1 MANTRSSDGAGGAI
15 AHGGRLGQAR
25 RLFPN
30 APEPFIDLSTGI
42 NPRSYPLPTLP
53 PEAFTRLPEPE
64 ALDTLQSAAAHA
76 YGVSDPS
83 MVAAA
88 PGTQILIDL
97 LPRLWPMREI
107 AVLGPTYAEHAAA
120 WKRGGG
126 TVAAVADLA
135 AANQAACVVLC
146 NPNNPDGRRLQ
157 PPALLSLA
165 DRLAAHGGLL
175 VVDEAFADL
184 EPAGSSLAPFL
195 PHPAIVILR
204 SFGKTYGLAGV
215 RLGFA
220 LASPSRATEIRTAL
234 GPWAVSGPA
243 LAIGTQALAD
253 AEWLQATS
261 RRLHE
266 DAARLDS
273 VLLAAGLRPLGG
285 TTLFRLAETQAAPG
299 IFHRLGQAGI
309 LVRRFQDHPHWLR
322 FGLPGNETEWSRLR
336 EALS

>member
-1 MANTRSSDGAGGAI
+1 M
-15 AHGGRLGQAR
+15 
-25 RLFPN
+25 
-30 APEPFIDLSTGI
+30 
-42 NPRSYPLPTLP
+42 
-53 PEAFTRLPEPE
+53 
-64 ALDTLQSAAAHA
+64 
-76 YGVSDPS
+76 
-83 MVAAA
+83 
-88 PGTQILIDL
+88 
-97 LPRLWPMREI
+97 
-107 AVLGPTYAEHAAA
+107 
-120 WKRGGG
+120 
-126 TVAAVADLA
+126 
-135 AANQAACVVLC
+135 
-146 NPNNPDGRRLQ
+146 
-157 PPALLSLA
+157 
-165 DRLAAHGGLL
+165 
-175 VVDEAFADL
+175 VDEAFADL